1 MATTIERNT
10 KGQPENTKVNHP
22 EWVHNARMEE
32 YRKVLYSGKELDQS
46 DVMVAPAPEETQAY
60 TAPAEVPSAARRI
73 AEYHAHPAPAR
84 RRNLFEDIAIKNGE
98 LVSTVNAPE
107 AVAPAAPAAQAV
119 AVPAPV
125 VLPEADDADARPT
138 PRTMASLNTR
148 TEMQQGFFSSL
159 STRAKVVLAA
169 VAAAIVLVIA
179 LICINTAI
187 INSLNAD
194 IADKQAIVNDL
205 KAQAQSISET
215 IEEITKSEYINE
227 WAESVGMQR
236 P

>member
-1 MATTIERNT
+1 MASTIERNT
-10 KGQPENTKVNHP
+10 KGQPANTNVNDP

-32 YRKVLYSGKELDQS
+32 YRKVLYSGKELAES
-46 DVMVAPAPEETQAY
+46 DVMVAPAPEETHAY
-60 TAPAEVPSAARRI
+60 AEPEEIPSAARRI
-73 AEYHAHPAPAR
+73 ADYHAHPAPAR
-84 RRNLFEDIAIKNGE
+84 RHNLFEDIAIKNGE
-98 LVSTVNAPE
+98 LVSVVAAPE
-107 AVAPAAPAAQAV
+107 EVAPAASAAQTV
-119 AVPAPV
+119 AAPV
-125 VLPEADDADARPT
+125 PVILPESDDADARPT

-148 TEMQQGFFSSL
+148 TEAQQGFFSSL

-205 KAQAQSISET
+205 KAQAQSISEE
-215 IEEITKSEYINE
+215 IEKITNSEYINE
-227 WAESVGMQR
+227 WAEAAGMQR

>member
-10 KGQPENTKVNHP
+10 KGQPEFTNSSDP

-32 YRKVLYSGKELDQS
+32 YRKVLYFGKSES
-46 DVMVAPAPEETQAY
+46 DVLVETAPEKPQGN
-60 TAPAEVPSAARRI
+60 AEPVEIPSAARRI
-73 AEYHAHPAPAR
+73 AEYHAHPAPLTH
-84 RRNLFEDIAIKNGE
+84 RNLFEDVAIKNGE
-98 LVSTVNAPE
+98 LVSTISAPE
-107 AVAPAAPAAQAV
+107 AVAAVPAAPTV
-119 AVPAPV
+119 APAPV
-125 VLPEADDADARPT
+125 ILPDSDDADARPT

-148 TEMQQGFFSSL
+148 TETEQGFFSSL

-187 INSLNAD
+187 INSINAD
-194 IADKQAIVNDL
+194 IADKQAVVNDL
-205 KAQAQSISET
+205 KAQAQTIRQS
-215 IEEITKSEYINE
+215 IEEITNVDSINE